1 MQTPNCKSIKST
13 RVTIVPV
20 VILAMLLLVDPSL
33 SVTEVG
39 EVPGGVF
46 SELLVDPSPSV
57 MEVGEVPGGDFSED
71 VNVAGLLVD
80 SFLSVTEVGETSGG
94 DLSEDVNCVVGPSL
108 LVTEVGEVPGGE
120 DVNFAKDENRA
131 VTIN

>member
-1 MQTPNCKSIKST
+1 MQTPNCKSIKSA

-33 SVTEVG
+33 SVTE
-39 EVPGGVF
+39 F
-46 SELLVDPSPSV
+46 
-57 MEVGEVPGGDFSED
+57 GEVPGGDFSED

-94 DLSEDVNCVVGPSL
+94 DLSEDVNCVIGPSL